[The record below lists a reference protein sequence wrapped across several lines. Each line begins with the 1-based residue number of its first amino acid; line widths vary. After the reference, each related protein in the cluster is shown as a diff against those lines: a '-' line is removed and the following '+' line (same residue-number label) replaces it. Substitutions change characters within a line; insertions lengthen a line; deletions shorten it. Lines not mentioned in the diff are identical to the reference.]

1 MIRWNGKRYI
11 PAGIKPLVKSRR
23 GAPVP
28 GNKQARWVASWV
40 GGERVPPTPPNPP
53 PCDFDY
59 NVIEYYHI
67 ETQASDLIITQSG
80 DNLDWFPL

>member
-11 PAGIKPLVKSRR
+11 PAGIKPLVKARS

-40 GGERVPPTPPNPP
+40 GGEKVIPAPPTPP
-53 PCDFDY
+53 PCDFESVV
-59 NVIEYYHI
+59 VINYHI
-67 ETQASDLIITQSG
+67 ETQAGDLLITQAG